1 MRKLLALIFSGPLL
15 TISIVTLSLI
25 TSTLAFTPANA
36 APNSIEIISISE
48 VSSTSVEILFK
59 SSISKK
65 SLSYYVINAVEDL
78 PAGTPKNIKKIIK
91 TKATGLI
98 TAEIKNLNPKVAYKF
113 SVSAKTNK
121 GKMINSEV
129 VEYSSLSNL
138 MDVLSNLPADWGN
151 PKPIQLPAPA
161 PTTPPIAI
169 PAFTLSSATETRT
182 VNTAATG
189 FTINSTGG
197 AIASFAINATPPGM
211 SFNTTS
217 GALTGTPNTIA
228 GATAYTITATNATGI
243 ATQTFTLTVTVGAA
257 LKVAVTQASVGSSPG
272 IAFTTQPQI
281 TIQDS
286 GGNTIT
292 SSTAVVTAT
301 VSAGGTLV
309 GTATATASS
318 GIATFS
324 NLGIR
329 GFGGTAYTITYT
341 AAGLTTDTQSVTPSA
356 LTVGNTGPGG
366 GKIFYVADTSAGFNC
381 GPTTTEKCYYLE
393 AASTTATTNPWADV
407 QRAWST
413 DGNQTTSVPNANGTT
428 IGTGYKNSLAIVAQ
442 TGNVAASSA
451 AVAARGYGGPNNLT
465 DWFLPSIDE
474 LVALFSQKTT
484 VGGFVAGSYWS
495 SSEVDAS
502 NAWDQG
508 FSSGDQGNT
517 SKDPTLSVRPVRA
530 F

>member
-15 TISIVTLSLI
+15 AISILVLSLI
-25 TSTLAFTPANA
+25 TASVAFTTANA
-36 APNSIEIISISE
+36 APNPIEIISIAE
-48 VSSTSVEILFK
+48 SSCTSVEILF
-59 SSISKK
+59 SSSVPKK
-65 SLSYYVINAVEDL
+65 PLSYHVISAVVDDSVVI
-78 PAGTPKNIKKIIK
+78 PKNIKKVIK

-98 TAEIKNLNPKVAYKF
+98 TAEIKNLNPKAIYNF

-121 GKMINSEV
+121 GKIISSKV
-129 VEYSSLSNL
+129 VKYSSVCNL
-138 MDVLSNLPADWGN
+138 MDLLSNLPADWGN
-151 PKPIQLPAPA
+151 PKPIQLPTPA

-292 SSTAVVTAT
+292 TSTAVVTAT
-301 VSAGGTLV
+301 VSTGGTLV

-318 GIATFS
+318 GVATFN

-329 GFGGTAYTITYT
+329 GYGGTAYTITYT
-341 AAGLTTDTQSVTPSA
+341 AAGLTTATQSITPSA
-356 LTVGNTGPGG
+356 LIVGNTGPGG
-366 GKIFYVADTSAGFNC
+366 GKIFYVAASPGFTC
-381 GPTTTEKCYYLE
+381 GAELSETCYYLE

-407 QRAWST
+407 GRTWST
-413 DGNQTTSVPNANGTT
+413 ADNQSTSVPNATGLV

-442 TGNVAASSA
+442 AGNVEASSA

-465 DWFLPSIDE
+465 DWFLPSKDE
-474 LVALFSQKTT
+474 LNQLYVQRAT
-484 VGGFVAGSYWS
+484 VGGFEAGTYWS
-495 SSEVDAS
+495 SSQH
-502 NAWDQG
+502 N
-508 FSSGDQGNT
+508 SSIARSRHFINGADTINVKSG
-517 SKDPTLSVRPVRA
+517 PYSVRPVRA

>member
-1 MRKLLALIFSGPLL
+1 MRTRLIFFVVAVLSL
-15 TISIVTLSLI
+15 TISPTSL
-25 TSTLAFTPANA
+25 TSNA
-36 APNSIEIISISE
+36 APNPIEIISISE
-48 VSSTSVEILFK
+48 VSSTSVEILFD

-65 SLSYYVINAVEDL
+65 SLSYYVINTVVTSSV
-78 PAGTPKNIKKIIK
+78 GMPKNIKKVIK
-91 TKATGLI
+91 TKSNGLI
-98 TAEIKNLNPKVAYKF
+98 TTAIKDLNPKASYKF

-121 GKMINSEV
+121 GKMINSEA

-138 MDVLSNLPADWGN
+138 MDAISNLPADWGN
-151 PKPIQLPAPA
+151 PKPIQLPTSVPTSAPVVL
-161 PTTPPIAI
+161 
-169 PAFTLSSATETRT
+169 PAFTLTASSETRT

-197 AIASFAINATPPGM
+197 AIASFAINATPPNM
-211 SFNTTS
+211 SFNATS
-217 GALTGTPNTIA
+217 GALTGTPDTVA
-228 GATAYTITATNATGI
+228 GATAYTITATNASGS

-281 TIQDS
+281 TIQDL

-301 VSAGGTLV
+301 VSTGGTLV

-318 GIATFS
+318 GVATFS

-366 GKIFYVADTSAGFNC
+366 GKIFYVATSTGFNC
-381 GPTTTEKCYYLE
+381 GPTITEKCYYLE
-393 AASTTATTNPWADV
+393 AAPSGWNTGADPFLSWATNV
-407 QRAWST
+407 N
-413 DGNQTTSVPNANGTT
+413 NQTTIVPAPGAIQTT
-428 IGTGYKNSLAIVAQ
+428 IGTGYQNSDAIVAQ

-451 AVAARGYGGPNNLT
+451 AVAARAYRGNGLT
-465 DWFLPSIDE
+465 DWYLPSSDE
-474 LVALFSQKTT
+474 LIELRANKTT
-484 VGGFVAGSYWS
+484 VGGTANVSYWS
-495 SSEVDAS
+495 SSELSATQ
-502 NAWDQG
+502 AWRTHFFLTQFG
-508 FSSGDQGNT
+508 VGNKNT
-517 SKDPTLSVRPVRA
+517 ITFSVRPIRA